1 MLTLVMSPPSSSQK
15 QHQYIQ
21 HLESEIKESK
31 KVYANTLRRLEKLNV
46 AMHENRRSKR
56 KLVREDP
63 RQTSSAGHSPE
74 HLEVPEGERSRTA
87 SLESLGDQGIQF
99 TGSTGSLPSIGTS
112 SVSDNC
118 STPDT
123 NDGETPAITNNLHSK
138 LEEVTYR
145 APERLAPQLQRE
157 IPDVRVN
164 DEDNE
169 DERQIAVELVA
180 HCLASAIKRLE
191 EPENRTTHMLPT
203 LVQHI

>member
-1 MLTLVMSPPSSSQK
+1 MLVMLPPSSSQK
-15 QHQYIQ
+15 LHQHIQ
-21 HLESEIKESK
+21 HLESKIKESK
-31 KVYANTLRRLEKLNV
+31 QVYTDTLRRLEKLNV
-46 AMHENRRSKR
+46 VMHENRRSKR

-74 HLEVPEGERSRTA
+74 HLEVPDGERSKTA
-87 SLESLGDQGIQF
+87 SLESLGDPGIQF

-123 NDGETPAITNNLHSK
+123 NDGEAPAIANNLHSK

-145 APERLAPQLQRE
+145 APEKLAPQLQGE
-157 IPDVRVN
+157 IPDVKVN
-164 DEDNE
+164 DEDE
-169 DERQIAVELVA
+169 DERHIAIELVA

-191 EPENRTTHMLPT
+191 EPENRTTHVLPT